1 MDVKLSLKDLIRLT
15 WAFASGAL
23 ALVLPWQ
30 AAFAQDTSTSA
41 RRAVAARERGLPHTV
56 FELTSG
62 FLALPA
68 AEVCPRSLDE
78 CSTGEISLAFGLRN
92 RYQFGPFGLSAGI
105 LWATTLRNDDA
116 RGQADLERAH
126 GRRYFL
132 VEAQFRYS
140 FLQTHNA
147 DAWVGT
153 SLGAVMVRDS
163 WSVLADREPL
173 NKVKF
178 VGPDSLTI
186 GTEGLSAS
194 VLAGGEWIFAQNFL
208 LGGLFRY
215 GNWILPFEPDTTPL
229 GDVASLSGR
238 VDVFELS
245 LTLGVRLAL

>member
-1 MDVKLSLKDLIRLT
+1 MDVIRAVTAL
-15 WAFASGAL
+15 ASGAL
-23 ALVLPWQ
+23 FLALPWQ
-30 AAFAQDTSTSA
+30 AALAQDTSVSA

-56 FELTSG
+56 FEVSAG

-92 RYQFGPFGLSAGI
+92 LYQFGPFALGAGI

-116 RGQADLERAH
+116 RGQVELEREH

-153 SLGAVMVRDS
+153 SLGGVMIRDA
-163 WSVLADREPL
+163 WTVLADREPV
-173 NKVKF
+173 NEVKF

-186 GTEGLSAS
+186 ATEGLSAS
-194 VLAGGEWIFAQNFL
+194 VIAGGNWIFAQNFL

-215 GNWILPFEPDTTPL
+215 GNWILPFEADTTPL
-229 GDVASLSGR
+229 EDVASLSGR
-238 VDVFELS
+238 LDVFELA